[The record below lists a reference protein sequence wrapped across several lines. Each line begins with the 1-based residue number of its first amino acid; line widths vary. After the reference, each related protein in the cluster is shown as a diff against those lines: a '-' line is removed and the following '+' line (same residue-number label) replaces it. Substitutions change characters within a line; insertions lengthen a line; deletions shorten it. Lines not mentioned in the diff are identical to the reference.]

1 MAQRVLIIDDEWT
14 IQLALKTRLVAHGY
28 AVEFAEDGPSGLA
41 AAKREPP
48 DVILLD
54 LRMPEMDGLEVTQHL
69 KAAPETADIPVI
81 MLTANVQD
89 TVRQQALNAG
99 ACDFLTKPYDP
110 KAVLDAIRIA
120 TSGVTRA
127 AD

>member
-28 AVEFAEDGPSGLA
+28 AVELAEDGPSGLA

-69 KAAPETADIPVI
+69 KAAPETVDIPVI

-99 ACDFLTKPYDP
+99 ACDFLTKPYEP

>member
-14 IQLALKTRLVAHGY
+14 IQLALKTRLVAHGF
-28 AVEFAEDGPSGLA
+28 AVELAKDGPSGLA

-69 KAAPETADIPVI
+69 KATPETAEIPVI

-110 KAVLDAIRIA
+110 NAVLDAIRIA